1 MSQTSQTQF
10 KVYALNGYHQ
20 YLQNDHEQGFEGLFW
35 FFLVRDVL
43 RDLIPFAQFKKREK
57 KPWRSVT
64 FSDVFHVF

>member
-43 RDLIPFAQFKKREK
+43 RDLIPLVQF
-57 KPWRSVT
+57 
-64 FSDVFHVF
+64 